1 MVVKGVTKKVI
12 VLIFVALIVSLIIS
26 FFQETYLQVSGERD
40 SCLIP
45 SPDYFS
51 VSFIHSVELSKEIDF
66 YRICDTSILLYKT
79 LVKSAGWGLPSTE
92 KNFSIV
98 RYKGD
103 EWFEYKIERHI
114 DVIRIAT
121 SPFNKFTLES
131 GNLNIS
137 LEKFGDI
144 VEIRVVKKNP
154 LMVVFHRWCDE

>member
-1 MVVKGVTKKVI
+1 MARKVI
-12 VLIFVALIVSLIIS
+12 VLLIFVALIAFSLIILP
-26 FFQETYLQVSGERD
+26 FQKTYLQISVDRE

-66 YRICDTSILLYKT
+66 YRVCDTSISLYKT

-103 EWFEYKIERHI
+103 EWFEYRIERRL
-114 DVIRIAT
+114 DVLRIAT
-121 SPFNKFTLES
+121 SPFNRFALEGGS
-131 GNLNIS
+131 FNIS
-137 LEKFGDI
+137 LDKFGGI

-154 LMVVFHRWCDE
+154 LMTMFHRWCDE